1 MTSHYGVDSP
11 NAGGHIVRLSVALPR
26 DLHRRIRVYAI
37 EKDTTITALITQLIR
52 KELEGK

>member
-26 DLHRRIRVYAI
+26 DLHRRVRIYAI
-37 EKDTTITALITQLIR
+37 EKDTTITALIAQLIR